1 MERAGCL
8 SEIAESFGGFLDCA
22 GRVEAEDND
31 AGGWG
36 RGWGMW
42 KCLSGP
48 TLRPLPPPTF
58 AAPKADPI
66 FSTHHTSHFYTLA
79 VECPSARLTSL
90 FCFSPG
96 FHYRF
101 EGRRQYRHAP
111 EFTLR
116 PTAQCAT
123 PTQPCGNLCQIRRRQ
138 QQMARKNQK

>member
-1 MERAGCL
+1 MLVDG
-8 SEIAESFGGFLDCA
+8 
-22 GRVEAEDND
+22 
-31 AGGWG
+31 G

-66 FSTHHTSHFYTLA
+66 FSTHPTSHFYTLA

-116 PTAQCAT
+116 PPPNAPRPPSRAEICAKYADDGSKWQGKT
-123 PTQPCGNLCQIRRRQ
+123 
-138 QQMARKNQK
+138 KNK